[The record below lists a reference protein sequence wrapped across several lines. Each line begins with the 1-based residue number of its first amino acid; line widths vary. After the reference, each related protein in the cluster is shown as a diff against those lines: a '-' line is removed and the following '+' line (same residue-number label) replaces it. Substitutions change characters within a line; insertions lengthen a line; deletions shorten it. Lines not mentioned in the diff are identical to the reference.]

1 MLRRVHILS
10 SFKNLTLWITC
21 SSKPANI
28 ARKKTNLFS
37 LTKKKQTFHLN
48 CLFMVRCTWRNCS
61 EEVLKNCWKNYC
73 CQELDACVESM
84 ESKLVQE
91 AHPEG
96 QKLSCIT
103 NHSGF
108 KPVALV
114 KWTLRMAVAT
124 AHPLITATP
133 YPQRTKS
140 ARPKEQSSP

>member
-1 MLRRVHILS
+1 
-10 SFKNLTLWITC
+10 
-21 SSKPANI
+21 
-28 ARKKTNLFS
+28 
-37 LTKKKQTFHLN
+37 
-48 CLFMVRCTWRNCS
+48 
-61 EEVLKNCWKNYC
+61 
-73 CQELDACVESM
+73 M

-114 KWTLRMAVAT
+114 KWTLRMAVTT
-124 AHPLITATP
+124 AHPLITATA

-140 ARPKEQSSP
+140 ARPKEQSSPKKGTQTKELAQKSNNTGRGPK